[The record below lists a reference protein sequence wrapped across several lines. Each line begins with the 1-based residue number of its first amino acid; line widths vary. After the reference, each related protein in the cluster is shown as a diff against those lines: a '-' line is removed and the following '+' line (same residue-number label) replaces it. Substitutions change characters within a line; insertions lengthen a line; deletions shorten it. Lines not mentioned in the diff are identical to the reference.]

1 MEDIIII
8 LIVAAIIA
16 AVVAYLVRAKKR
28 DETCI
33 GCPYAKK
40 CSGKCSGE
48 HKKE

>member
-16 AVVAYLVRAKKR
+16 GIIVYLVRVKKR
-28 DETCI
+28 YGTCI
-33 GCPYAKK
+33 GCPYAQK
-40 CSGKCSGE
+40 CGGKCGGE